1 MVEILAELQ
10 AGSGN
15 DLASFGGRPTRSSSN
30 SAGGI
35 RSTSGVDVGDIGAG
49 ATAQLHGHSLES
61 GHARRT
67 HRLHVTIA
75 LEYIVDD
82 AAIETVHWLE
92 AEGLARLADALGD
105 SAESRNEL
113 AALIGAVAL
122 DIDDN
127 ALRGFLGRVGQPVHE
142 KLEVFEGMALATDQA
157 ADRACA

>member
-1 MVEILAELQ
+1 
-10 AGSGN
+10 
-15 DLASFGGRPTRSSSN
+15 
-30 SAGGI
+30 
-35 RSTSGVDVGDIGAG
+35 
-49 ATAQLHGHSLES
+49 
-61 GHARRT
+61 
-67 HRLHVTIA
+67 
-75 LEYIVDD
+75 VDD

-157 ADRACA
+157 ARIARAHLKDDAVCGFLLVDLEHKAQRAKDHLQDITRGFHPRNVVKPALDVKRARRAIGGAACGQDRQKRRAGNG